1 MNWLFASKGFTHNVH
16 GHDESSYSKN
26 NMTPMDNF
34 VNSIFIIM
42 ISILLQLPSITMDEK
57 KKNDVRMF

>member
-1 MNWLFASKGFTHNVH
+1 MNWLFASEGFTHNMH

-34 VNSIFIIM
+34 VNF
-42 ISILLQLPSITMDEK
+42 
-57 KKNDVRMF
+57 